1 VIHSTLW
8 GFLWLMRTLGVLDY
22 EIRNADRLRRPGLLI
37 VANHPSLIDAVFC
50 WR

>member
-22 EIRNADRLRRPGLLI
+22 EIRNADRLRRP
-37 VANHPSLIDAVFC
+37 VC
-50 WR
+50 